1 MKKIFNKKV
10 FNSIIC
16 LVLSAVLVITG
27 MPVDSLAAP
36 NEPQLMK
43 VTDLR

>member
-27 MPVDSLAAP
+27 MPVDQPQMSR
-36 NEPQLMK
+36 QLMK